1 MARKH
6 TLRDF
11 LENVPEE
18 IKEQIN
24 RSFEIVGDI
33 AIIELTDETKN
44 YDQAVAKA
52 LMKLNKNIKTVLKK
66 GNASWRV

>member
-1 MARKH
+1 MARKQ

-18 IKEQIN
+18 IIGLIN

-33 AIIELTDETKN
+33 AIIELIDETK
-44 YDQAVAKA
+44 K
-52 LMKLNKNIKTVLKK
+52 
-66 GNASWRV
+66 